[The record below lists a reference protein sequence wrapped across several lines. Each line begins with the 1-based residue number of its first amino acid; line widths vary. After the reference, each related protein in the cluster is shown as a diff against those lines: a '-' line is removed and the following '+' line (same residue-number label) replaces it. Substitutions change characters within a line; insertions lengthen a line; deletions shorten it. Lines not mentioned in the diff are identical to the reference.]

1 MKKYIYKLSIL
12 FLAVAMVGCSNLDD
26 ELEKINIDSKNPSEV
41 PGEPLFT
48 NGARDMFDL
57 LLGTNVNSNVFRLY
71 SQYWAQTTYPDESQY
86 NQVTRNIPDNMWRT
100 LYRNTLKDITGA
112 REIISQ
118 QETVT
123 ASEEAIKNNK
133 LAVIT
138 IVETFAYAT
147 LVDIFGNVPFTEA
160 LDVNNVSPSYDDAAT
175 VYSTIIG
182 NLNTAIS
189 AITQSEV
196 GFANQDPIYEG
207 DMAMWYKMANS
218 LKLRLAMR
226 LADVN
231 ASTAQTM
238 AEEAAANVISSNSE
252 NFSIAYTNSSPNTH
266 PLWVDLVQSGRNDFV
281 PSNVLTGVM
290 NGYSDPRML
299 KYFTQQEFEYDK
311 DDNGDNIDTEI
322 EGSGS
327 LLLVFEDVDG
337 MDSLVSVNL
346 PYTVLAADDYEFG
359 YFTGGVYGSANAA
372 SGFSQIGDFFK
383 EPDLQGTLLSYAE
396 VEFLLAEAAARGY
409 SVGGTEE
416 SHYEAGIRASMD
428 EFGIGNIYVDA
439 YLLEPDVAYATAAGD
454 WKQKIGTQKWIA
466 MYNIP
471 FEGWTTWRLLDFT
484 GIFQAPEGL
493 TLGDIPVRFI
503 YPIEEATLNGAQY
516 DAAASAIGG
525 DLKSTKLFWDV
536 N

>member
-1 MKKYIYKLSIL
+1 
-12 FLAVAMVGCSNLDD
+12 
-26 ELEKINIDSKNPSEV
+26 
-41 PGEPLFT
+41 
-48 NGARDMFDL
+48 
-57 LLGTNVNSNVFRLY
+57 
-71 SQYWAQTTYPDESQY
+71 
-86 NQVTRNIPDNMWRT
+86 
-100 LYRNTLKDITGA
+100 
-112 REIISQ
+112 
-118 QETVT
+118 
-123 ASEEAIKNNK
+123 
-133 LAVIT
+133 
-138 IVETFAYAT
+138 
-147 LVDIFGNVPFTEA
+147 
-160 LDVNNVSPSYDDAAT
+160 
-175 VYSTIIG
+175 
-182 NLNTAIS
+182 
-189 AITQSEV
+189 
-196 GFANQDPIYEG
+196 
-207 DMAMWYKMANS
+207 
-218 LKLRLAMR
+218 
-226 LADVN
+226 
-231 ASTAQTM
+231 
-238 AEEAAANVISSNSE
+238 
-252 NFSIAYTNSSPNTH
+252 
-266 PLWVDLVQSGRNDFV
+266 
-281 PSNVLTGVM
+281 M

>member
-26 ELEKINIDSKNPSEV
+26 ELEEINIDKKNPSEV

-57 LLGTNVNSNVFRLY
+57 LLETNVNRNVFRLY

-86 NQVTRNIPDNMWRT
+86 NQVTRNIPDNMWRI

-123 ASEEAIKNNK
+123 ASEEAVKNNK

-147 LVDIFGNVPFTEA
+147 LVDIFGNVPFTDA
-160 LDVNNVSPSYDDAAT
+160 LDVSNPSPSYDDAAT
-175 VYSTIIG
+175 IYSTIMS
-182 NLNTAIS
+182 NLDAAITAINQ
-189 AITQSEV
+189 AEA
-196 GFANQDPIYEG
+196 GFADQDPIYDG

-218 LKLRLAMR
+218 LKLRMALR

-238 AEEAAANVISSNSE
+238 AEQAAANVISANSE
-252 NFSIAYTNSSPNTH
+252 NFTIAYTNSSPNTH

-281 PSNVLTGVM
+281 PSNVLVDVM
-290 NGYSDPRML
+290 NGINDPRRAV
-299 KYFTQQEFEYDK
+299 YFTLFEGAY
-311 DDNGDNIDTEI
+311 
-322 EGSGS
+322 SG
-327 LLLVFEDVDG
+327 G
-337 MDSLVSVNL
+337 I
-346 PYTVLAADDYEFG
+346 
-359 YFTGGVYGSANAA
+359 YGSANAA

-383 EPDLQGTLLSYAE
+383 EPDLPGTLLSYAE

-409 SVGGTEE
+409 SVGGTVE

-428 EFGIGNIYVDA
+428 EYGISTVDADA
-439 YLLEPDVAYATAAGD
+439 YLLEADVAYATAAGD
-454 WKQKIGTQKWIA
+454 WKQKIGTQKWLA
-466 MYNIP
+466 MYNLP

>member
-281 PSNVLTGVM
+281 PSNVLVDVM
-290 NGYSDPRML
+290 NGINDPRRAI
-299 KYFTQQEFEYDK
+299 YFTLFEGAY
-311 DDNGDNIDTEI
+311 
-322 EGSGS
+322 S
-327 LLLVFEDVDG
+327 
-337 MDSLVSVNL
+337 
-346 PYTVLAADDYEFG
+346 
-359 YFTGGVYGSANAA
+359 GGVYGSANAA
-372 SGFSQIGDFFK
+372 SGFSQIGSFFK
-383 EPDLQGTLLSYAE
+383 EPDLAGTLLSYAE

-416 SHYEAGIRASMD
+416 SHYEAGIRASMG
-428 EFGIGNIYVDA
+428 EFGVSTVDADA
-439 YLLEPDVAYATAAGD
+439 YLLETDVAYATAAGD
-454 WKQKIGTQKWIA
+454 WKQKIGVQKWLA

-471 FEGWTTWRLLDFT
+471 FEGWTAWRLLDFT

>member
-26 ELEKINIDSKNPSEV
+26 ELEEINIDKKNPSEV

-112 REIISQ
+112 REIISL

-123 ASEEAIKNNK
+123 PSEEAIKNNK

-147 LVDIFGNVPFTEA
+147 LVDIFGNVPFTDA
-160 LDVNNVSPSYDDAAT
+160 LDVSNPSPSYDDAAT
-175 VYSTIIG
+175 IYSTIMG

-189 AITQSEV
+189 AIDQAEV
-196 GFANQDPIYEG
+196 GFANQDPIYDG
-207 DMAMWYKMANS
+207 DMAMWFKMANS
-218 LKLRLAMR
+218 LKLRMAMR

-231 ASTAQTM
+231 AATAQTM
-238 AEEAAANVISSNSE
+238 AEQAAANVISANSE

-281 PSNVLTGVM
+281 PSNVLVDVM
-290 NGYSDPRML
+290 NGVNDPRRPV
-299 KYFTQQEFEYDK
+299 YFTLFEGAY
-311 DDNGDNIDTEI
+311 
-322 EGSGS
+322 SG
-327 LLLVFEDVDG
+327 G
-337 MDSLVSVNL
+337 I
-346 PYTVLAADDYEFG
+346 
-359 YFTGGVYGSANAA
+359 YGSANAA

-383 EPDLQGTLLSYAE
+383 EPDLAGTLLSYSE

-409 SVGGTEE
+409 SVGGTVE
-416 SHYEAGIRASMD
+416 SHYEAGIKASMD
-428 EFGIGNIYVDA
+428 EFGVATVDADA
-439 YLLEPDVAYATAAGD
+439 YLLEADVAYATAAGD
-454 WKQKIGTQKWIA
+454 WKQKIGTQKWLA